1 MGKKKVIKQ
10 TQEEVLKETE
20 AVESKMQK
28 VGAKTASSAP
38 KQIRKGVIYISSTY
52 NNTIITLADSN
63 GNVLSWASAGKIGFK
78 GTKKGTPYAAA
89 KAAESLCQAIEK
101 FRIEEISVKIKG
113 IGSGRESALRALA
126 GQGINIT
133 DIEDVTPVPHNGCKR
148 KKPRRV

>member
-20 AVESKMQK
+20 AVESKIQK
-28 VGAKTASSAP
+28 AGVKTASSAP
-38 KQIRKGVIYISSTY
+38 RQIRKGIIFISSTY
-52 NNTIITLADSN
+52 NNTIITLTDSD
-63 GNVLSWASAGKIGFK
+63 GNTLGWASAGKIGFK

-89 KAAESLCQAIEK
+89 KAAEVVSQTIEK
-101 FRIEEISVKIKG
+101 FRIEEIAVKIKG

-133 DIEDVTPVPHNGCKR
+133 SIEDNTPVPHNGCKR

>member
-20 AVESKMQK
+20 EVESKIQK
-28 VGAKTASSAP
+28 VGAKSASSAP
-38 KQIRKGVIYISSTY
+38 RQIRKGVIYISSTY
-52 NNTIITLADSN
+52 NNTILTLTDTN
-63 GNVLSWASAGKIGFK
+63 GNTLTWASSGKIGFK

-89 KAAESLCQAIEK
+89 KAAEIISQAIEK
-101 FRIEEISVKIKG
+101 FRIEEIAVKIKG

-126 GQGINIT
+126 GQGANI
-133 DIEDVTPVPHNGCKR
+133 ISVEDLTPVPHNGCKR